1 MVATILKILA
11 SILEM
16 VNRHLQDKVLHREEE
31 VNERF
36 RKAMAEGDYP
46 YASYL
51 LRLRV
56 QLAKN
61 QKGRAD
67 GQ

>member
-1 MVATILKILA
+1 
-11 SILEM
+11 M